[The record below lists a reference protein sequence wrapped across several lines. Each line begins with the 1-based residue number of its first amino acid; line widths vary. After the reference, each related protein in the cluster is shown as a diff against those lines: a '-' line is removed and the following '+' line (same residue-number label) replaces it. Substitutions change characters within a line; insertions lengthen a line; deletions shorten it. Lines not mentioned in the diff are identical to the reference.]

1 MRGQLESSVSTSQSL
16 QRLLSVPSE
25 PVSGTYSFLMQLNRK
40 SFPLCPPLRASDGF
54 REAPAAA
61 SLSLSVQSFAE
72 GLGKAERAASAAM
85 EEPSQG
91 LGLLIALIP
100 D

>member
-1 MRGQLESSVSTSQSL
+1 MGSEKLLLLPASPSL
-16 QRLLSVPSE
+16 
-25 PVSGTYSFLMQLNRK
+25 
-40 SFPLCPPLRASDGF
+40 C
-54 REAPAAA
+54 
-61 SLSLSVQSFAE
+61 SFAE
-72 GLGKAERAASAAM
+72 GLGKAERAANAAM